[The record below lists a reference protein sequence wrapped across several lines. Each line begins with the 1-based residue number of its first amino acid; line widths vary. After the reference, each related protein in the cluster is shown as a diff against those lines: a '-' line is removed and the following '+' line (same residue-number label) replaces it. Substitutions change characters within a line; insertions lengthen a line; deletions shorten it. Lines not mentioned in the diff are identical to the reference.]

1 MLFGDIEETLKDMQK
16 RLKNL
21 IRIWEF
27 LWKT

>member
-1 MLFGDIEETLKDMQK
+1 MLFGDIEETLKDMQN